1 MATNLLA
8 PVMQAPAAGAKATTL
23 IRLTMD
29 YKFAQTSLDTVI
41 GRAAHL
47 AYIDSSAA
55 VLLILFSLYNLFQ

>member
-1 MATNLLA
+1 MATNLLS
-8 PVMQAPAAGAKATTL
+8 PVMQKTAESAKQTTV

-29 YKFAQTSLDTVI
+29 YKFAQTNLDTVI